1 CHRASAR
8 RPRTLCHTP
17 SRTSPSSTRPGSWCT
32 NQKDGGCT
40 AGALLNAVTRAGSM
54 NTSRARLPANAAS
67 AASTSARSIAL
78 ASRARGRGT
87 RGLGSGDAQVQAERL
102 DAVGLLELVRGVF
115 APLSA
120 VRQARVGTED
130 EIAHEVIRYDDAGVG
145 RALGVLPEQAGE
157 RRERR
162 PPGLRPAGLDRN
174 HAFLDEARA

>member
-1 CHRASAR
+1 GVGLDDARAPRAARARGARGRAQRPVDRARGPRTR
-8 RPRTLCHTP
+8 RPRL
-17 SRTSPSSTRPGSWCT
+17 
-32 NQKDGGCT
+32 
-40 AGALLNAVTRAGSM
+40 
-54 NTSRARLPANAAS
+54 
-67 AASTSARSIAL
+67 
-78 ASRARGRGT
+78 
-87 RGLGSGDAQVQAERL
+87 GDAHVPAESL

-174 HAFLDEARA
+174 HAFLARARA